1 MTVIVFASDLTHDYK
16 IWMTCYWEMGWTEIE
31 VKVGICVLVIYRSGY
46 AISSRLL
53 ADIPERMFV
62 LKTDNVYLRLGWNEE
77 ANSRNWRRSS
87 SLHEAHHPCT
97 ARITLALYRYNS
109 IACVLQRRLQK
120 EMHNLA
126 LDDYP
131 WPPHLFACKTHHSIQ
146 RCWVSVLVLPVV
158 GECL

>member
-1 MTVIVFASDLTHDYK
+1 MTIRYGWLATG
-16 IWMTCYWEMGWTEIE
+16 WMGWTEIE
-31 VKVGICVLVIYRSGY
+31 VKVGICVHVIYRSGY

-62 LKTDNVYLRLGWNEE
+62 LETENVYLRLGWNEE

-87 SLHEAHHPCT
+87 SLHEAHLPCT
-97 ARITLALYRYNS
+97 ALITLALYRYNS

-120 EMHNLA
+120 EMDNLA

-131 WPPHLFACKTHHSIQ
+131 WPLHLFACKTHHSIQ